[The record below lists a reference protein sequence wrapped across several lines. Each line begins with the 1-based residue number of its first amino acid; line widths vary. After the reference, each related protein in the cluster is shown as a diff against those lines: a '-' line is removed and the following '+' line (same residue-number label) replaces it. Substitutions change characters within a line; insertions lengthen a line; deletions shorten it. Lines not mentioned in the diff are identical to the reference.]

1 MKYLITESKLKT
13 LIKDKFNIDLT
24 GRIEFEPDTYELLNY
39 FDDYLSKDN
48 LARRR
53 RMDNYGPIYFIELE
67 DGIKIFYQMDY
78 VKGHALIFNN
88 GCDIYNESEFKELL
102 GIQKLAITMD
112 QFLNLYS

>member
-53 RMDNYGPIYFIELE
+53 RMDNYGPIYFIEL
-67 DGIKIFYQMDY
+67 DNSYDLLYQMNY
-78 VKGHALIFNN
+78 ATGQSWIINN
-88 GCDIYNESEFKELL
+88 GCDTWDESDFMNFL
-102 GIQKLAITMD
+102 GISGLGISVE
-112 QFLNLYS
+112 QFLDLYV